1 MITTLIVL
9 VAICILSLGFI
20 LVIPSFAATKVFM
33 RFLPEDIR
41 EVAKDH
47 PDPPTGRRFA
57 GYLLTAAAVGIYL
70 AALWLLGADGLR
82 RGYGFWLLFG
92 RYMLFFYGYKLFDI
106 LVQDQYIVITRKYY
120 VQFYPE
126 TKDCKSWSDR
136 SFNTKNQL
144 FRIIVFP
151 FVASLLAWIT
161 LKIGG

>member
-1 MITTLIVL
+1 MITTLTVL
-9 VAICILSLGFI
+9 AVICVMSLVLI
-20 LVIPSFAATKVFM
+20 LVIPYFASTKAFM

-41 EVAKDH
+41 EAGRDH
-47 PDPPTGRRFA
+47 PDPSA
-57 GYLLTAAAVGIYL
+57 GKLIIGYILTTLFVGAYLY
-70 AALWLLGADGLR
+70 ALWFLGADSLQ

-120 VQFYPE
+120 VRFYPE
-126 TKDCKSWSDR
+126 TKTCKSWNDR

-144 FRIIVFP
+144 IRLIAFP
-151 FVASLLAWIT
+151 FISALLAWIM